1 MLTPNSEEW
10 LSQGIGEWNLKCIC
24 SEFQLC
30 CLCLIDLFFLC
41 EVVEGCVFI
50 VLLFISFRFV
60 LVRMWENRP
69 SHNL

>member
-41 EVVEGCVFI
+41 EGSRRMRVRCIIIYIF
-50 VLLFISFRFV
+50 SFCAGEDVGEPAF
-60 LVRMWENRP
+60 
-69 SHNL
+69 S